1 MHAAGPGARSE
12 CVAAAVRWPSE
23 VCAGTRKGNA
33 LCRTS
38 TWWCGSHFYFFTS
51 RARRE
56 GLFLAVLDESSRYS
70 FALVKKMRRRRRRL
84 ARVRKFRN
92 CVHNLLR
99 FLTQPSDKG
108 IFIAAWIAL
117 SGPIMQL
124 LCPQWLF
131 HRLCLMVGWV
141 SLAACALNALF
152 CISTKEMCVVKKES
166 LWSLWASEQRVC
178 HCAPDE
184 KNLWWSFD
192 PNLFHSHTLLPLKD
206 DGQRQLIEIRESKKC
221 KLSHQS
227 EWRRRP
233 SHVIKKWRTNHVF
246 LLRIGIFYFL
256 IN

>member
-141 SLAACALNALF
+141 SLAACVECTFLYFDQRDVCGEKRVPL
-152 CISTKEMCVVKKES
+152 ISLGLGAACVS
-166 LWSLWASEQRVC
+166 L
-178 HCAPDE
+178 CARWE
-184 KNLWWSFD
+184 EFVM
-192 PNLFHSHTLLPLKD
+192 
-206 DGQRQLIEIRESKKC
+206 IIRS
-221 KLSHQS
+221 
-227 EWRRRP
+227 
-233 SHVIKKWRTNHVF
+233 
-246 LLRIGIFYFL
+246 
-256 IN
+256 